1 MADQI
6 PIKVL
11 EDSGDTC
18 GLAQFIAGDTVG
30 TVDGGT
36 GLTTQGICEFA
47 QPGINAVACKTTYI
61 GICAGKSEGAADE
74 NTYVGYAAGQNV
86 STGCY
91 HTIIG
96 SNAGCSI
103 TTCHSSVLIGSNAGD
118 AITFGDFN
126 TLIGTAAGSD
136 MITASN
142 NTALGFQAAS
152 ATLCSNNVAIG
163 TCAMI
168 ANTQGQDNVAIGL
181 KAGATQVAAGCNN
194 IFIGSCA
201 GAVSLCQDNT
211 LVGAYAGIAQ
221 TSATCNTMLGGCVG
235 YGVVAGAG
243 NVYLGYKSGLVNTSG
258 NNNVFIGKSSG
269 VVSTASCCLI
279 IGNGTCD
286 IITGDFATGNVA
298 IAGALSKGSGSFNIN
313 HPLESKKD
321 THNLVHSFIEGP
333 RADLIYRGVIE
344 LIDGNAEINVD
355 TVSGMTEG
363 TFVLLNRCVQ
373 TFTNNESNWD
383 NVRGSIIDNIL
394 TIESNDSTSTA
405 SISWM
410 VIGERC
416 DKHMMD
422 TTWTDADGR
431 VIVEPIGTGT

>member
-11 EDSGDTC
+11 KAGADTC
-18 GLAQFIAGDTVG
+18 GLAQFTAADTVG
-30 TVDGGT
+30 TIDGGT
-36 GLTTQGICEFA
+36 GLATQGICEFA
-47 QPGINAVACKTTYI
+47 QPGVNAVACKSTYI
-61 GICAGKSEGAADE
+61 GICAGKSEGDALD
-74 NTYVGYAAGQNV
+74 NTYAGHSAGTAV
-86 STGCY
+86 TTGCQ

-96 SNAGCSI
+96 SQAGKAI
-103 TTCHSSVLIGSNAGD
+103 TTCSGTIAIGYNAGL
-118 AITFGDFN
+118 AQTFGDFN
-126 TLIGTAAGSD
+126 TYVGTAAGAAV
-136 MITASN
+136 ITADN
-142 NTALGFQAAS
+142 NTFIGYHAAT
-152 ATLCSNNVAIG
+152 ATICSNNIAIG
-163 TCAMI
+163 TCAMV
-168 ANTQGQDNVAIGL
+168 ANTQGQGNIAIGL

-194 IFIGSCA
+194 IFIGSSA
-201 GAVSLCQDNT
+201 GAVSLCRDNIMI
-211 LVGAYAGIAQ
+211 GNNAGIA
-221 TSATCNTMLGGCVG
+221 ATTGGGNIMIGACVG
-235 YGVVAGAG
+235 YGVVGGEG
-243 NVYLGYKSGLVNTSG
+243 NVYFGYKSGLVNTSG
-258 NNNVFIGKSSG
+258 DHNVFIGNCAG
-269 VVSTASCCLI
+269 VASTASCCLI

-286 IITGDFATGNVA
+286 IITGDFTTGNVA

-383 NVRGSIIDNIL
+383 NVRGNIIDNIL